1 MNKTIFLIG
10 LITLTV
16 LVLAFHFFICFNCVA
31 ENQTVEL
38 YYYNEEKDTD
48 EEGNLMC
55 SEQGLEPVERIIPNS
70 ETLIEDTLQL
80 LIQGG
85 LTEEEQDR
93 GIGTEYPL
101 AGLEL
106 VGTDLKRGV
115 LTLTFDDPLN
125 KTSGGSCRV
134 SVLWMQIERTAS
146 QFSEVKEV
154 RFEPE
159 WYFQP

>member
-1 MNKTIFLIG
+1 
-10 LITLTV
+10 
-16 LVLAFHFFICFNCVA
+16 
-31 ENQTVEL
+31 
-38 YYYNEEKDTD
+38 
-48 EEGNLMC
+48 MC

-106 VGTDLKRGV
+106 VSTDLKRGV